1 MLSNDSV
8 FVFHLGQLNPIF
20 WYHIKDVYFAG
31 WNEGQSFRAPGCHI
45 YGSFTLLGSYSTKVW
60 MLNLIL
66 KHLSLTMGTMG
77 TLWLLFDWSIS
88 CAAERFSSKVGG
100 QILEVKNGTSAPITP
115 AMQAGCRGDVWGGMW
130 HHVILA
136 ARLLHEVSF
145 TVEQDSQK
153 CEETKLAPQSEKWR
167 GHWPPAPL
175 LPLPMVYIMYI
186 CILNIM

>member
-1 MLSNDSV
+1 MNLMLSNDSV

-88 CAAERFSSKVGG
+88 CAAERFFSEVGG
-100 QILEVKNGTSAPITP
+100 ADFGSQKWHISANRPVML
-115 AMQAGCRGDVWGGMW
+115 ARGRGCLRGDVASCYFNSTSVAWGVFYCG
-130 HHVILA
+130 
-136 ARLLHEVSF
+136 
-145 TVEQDSQK
+145 TG
-153 CEETKLAPQSEKWR
+153 QSKKWR
-167 GHWPPAPL
+167 DQIGPPVWKVEGPPAP
-175 LPLPMVYIMYI
+175 
-186 CILNIM
+186 